1 MYLDAGAQRA
11 GGCEG
16 EGLPRTGSLGGGR
29 ISGCWSRGEFLGG
42 LWFLLALLSSGGAEP
57 WREAWGSKL
66 LLLFSGQERL
76 EETLENVLICD
87 QKKWASFS
95 HPTFLEIFQVF
106 ASQSLSS
113 PPRGSLAPS

>member
-1 MYLDAGAQRA
+1 MYLDADAQRA

-16 EGLPRTGSLGGGR
+16 EGFTQNWVPRRWADFRLLVKGG
-29 ISGCWSRGEFLGG
+29 FLGG
-42 LWFLLALLSSGGAEP
+42 IWFLLALLSSVGAEP
-57 WREAWGSKL
+57 WGEAWGSKL

-87 QKKWASFS
+87 QKKWAPFS

-106 ASQSLSS
+106 VSQSLSS